1 MSTFSDINTQVANDL
16 GFVTRMGTTL
26 TSLGSTI
33 TQPLPASKTLA
44 DKFEFTQERLHVIAP
59 RNALPVINSN
69 GSYISDRGT
78 IAKMRLLTPLKD
90 SSKNRSKAFADMD
103 LSPDFASLT
112 SGTFTKFFLTD
123 VSVSH
128 QEKVQVNSV
137 FGDNE
142 VVYYF
147 GRNPPSVQL
156 SGILFD
162 SIAIDWFTKF
172 LGLYEVAT
180 RGSQLGRYFELI
192 EFVLPNM
199 KILGSIASFSHQQS
213 SANDSP
219 ISFSLQ
225 IIPKHIVPTPIKP
238 KTGNMTNLGNILDF
252 SVGRAGFGGKGYS
265 LQVGTAMKGVT
276 NTFGVGGILDT
287 FTAELNTFRSSVI
300 SPVYGMISVI
310 TKVVKATTGDITS
323 LISAFSTPV
332 NRILGD
338 ITNIASQVVSIAN
351 LIEQGTDNITRIPK
365 NIETNLKNTI
375 RALKSSSGAVSRMPE
390 NISQIIKRNALGGS
404 IKRGS
409 AILSSKGPRGRS
421 KAYLLNSGAP
431 YSTQKA
437 YRI

>member
-1 MSTFSDINTQVANDL
+1 MSTFTQISDNQSVPARTPSQ
-16 GFVTRMGTTL
+16 TGTTL
-26 TSLGSTI
+26 TSLGSKV
-33 TQPLPASKTLA
+33 TQPLPDAKALT
-44 DKFEFTQERLHVIAP
+44 DKFEFAQERLHVIAP
-59 RNALPVINSN
+59 RNSLPVINNN
-69 GSYISDRGT
+69 GTYISDRGA

-123 VSVSH
+123 LSVSH

-156 SGILFD
+156 SGVLFD
-162 SIAIDWFTKF
+162 SIAVDWFTKF
-172 LGLYEVAT
+172 LGLYEVAV

-192 EFVLPNM
+192 EFILPNM

-213 SANDSP
+213 SSNDNT

-225 IIPKHIVPTPIKP
+225 IIPKSIVPVPIKP
-238 KTGNMTNLGNILDF
+238 KTGNMTNLGNILNF
-252 SVGRAGFGGKGYS
+252 SVGRAGFGGKGYE

-310 TKVVKATTGDITS
+310 TKVVKTTTGDITS
-323 LISAFSTPV
+323 LISAFSKPV
-332 NRILGD
+332 NQILGD
-338 ITNIASQVVSIAN
+338 ITSIASQVVSIAN
-351 LIEQGTDNITRIPK
+351 LIEQGTNNITRIPK
-365 NIETNLKNTI
+365 NVETNLKNTI
-375 RALKSSSGAVSRMPE
+375 RALKNSAGAVSRVPE
-390 NISQIIKRNALGGS
+390 NVSAIIKRNALGGS
-404 IKRGS
+404 VKQGS
-409 AILSSKGPRGRS
+409 AILASKGRRGRS
-421 KAYLLNSGAP
+421 KAYLLSSGAP
-431 YSTQKA
+431 YSTQGA
-437 YRI
+437 YKL